1 VGVRGLAA
9 LEVALPRQVP
19 GIKYSTRRSVRQIPG
34 IKQSYDQ
41 KRGDHPHHVL
51 VKPAGD
57 RRVFCLE
64 HSEVPAQN
72 GLSNEFSL
80 CLSRALV
87 QKVTAFGYL

>member
-1 VGVRGLAA
+1 
-9 LEVALPRQVP
+9 
-19 GIKYSTRRSVRQIPG
+19 
-34 IKQSYDQ
+34 
-41 KRGDHPHHVL
+41 VL